1 MTEIFSTEISTHLLI
16 RVRSRSK
23 LRSAVPV
30 PSADSA
36 TGAVGS
42 GSLCLVSDGS
52 AAASTSDA
60 IIFPPADTQL

>member
-23 LRSAVPV
+23 LRSAVP
-30 PSADSA
+30 SADSA

-42 GSLCLVSDGS
+42 GSLCLISDGS